1 MFFCSPISSV
11 QKKACTSFPQMSF
24 LHMVWIKILFPVQAF
39 PLSGYRFPICLCL
52 KYCPQK
58 IICRCDPL
66 RPGTEKSGHRY
77 SGIRLRHC
85 SGHLRAYHLSA
96 ACCFGF
102 PHIQLHSHRSRRDC
116 SKKYIL
122 TEFIRNFQSTVSET
136 QRKCRFFF
144 SQRRQIL

>member
-58 IICRCDPL
+58 SSADVILCVRALKNQATGILEYAYGIALDTSELTTYLQPAAL
-66 RPGTEKSGHRY
+66 IPAYTATFSQITE
-77 SGIRLRHC
+77 RL
-85 SGHLRAYHLSA
+85 
-96 ACCFGF
+96 
-102 PHIQLHSHRSRRDC
+102 QQ
-116 SKKYIL
+116 KYIL